1 MLQPSM
7 VKNDSKAKKIIWIVS
22 VIVFAAVAFLAKF
35 KLNID
40 PGFNVH
46 VFAKFNAV
54 INSIVAA
61 LLVSALIAVK
71 KKNYALHKK
80 LMLSAIVLSVLF
92 LISYICHHLLAGET
106 KFGDI
111 NHDGFL
117 SDEEKSIVGTLR
129 LVYYIILITH
139 IPLAAIIL
147 PFILFTAYRALIGEY
162 EKHKRL
168 VRITWPVWFYVA
180 ISGVVVYLLISPYY
194 T

>member
-180 ISGVVVYLLISPYY
+180 ISGVVVYLLFSPYY